1 MVELTSIIVVEDES
15 IVRLD
20 IVEMLKD
27 ANYDVVAEASNG
39 EKALELINKFKPD
52 LVIMDIKMPKLDGLK
67 ASKIISKKY
76 ETPILILT
84 AYSHS
89 DYVENAKQ
97 DNIIGYIVKPISE
110 AQLLPAV
117 EVAISQS
124 NNLKKLKREIINT
137 KKQIN
142 NRKLI
147 EKAKGILMDHL
158 NLSEEAA
165 YQKLRRTSM
174 NKQITIEKEAT
185 AIIEALG

>member
-1 MVELTSIIVVEDES
+1 MTSIIVVEDES

>member
-39 EKALELINKFKPD
+39 EKALELIDKFRPD

-89 DYVENAKQ
+89 DYVEDAKQ
-97 DNIIGYIVKPISE
+97 DNIVGYIVKPISE

-124 NNLKKLKREIINT
+124 NNLKKLKTEIINT
-137 KKQIN
+137 KKQMN

-174 NKQITIEKEAT
+174 DKQIAIEKEAT
-185 AIIEALG
+185 AIIDALG